1 MRNNLTPAQRREKWI
16 LVFIFFILLGINIGF
31 LGNPNPIVPGL
42 NYMVIVVMWTW
53 IALRTPQANSRPI
66 RNLVW
71 IGLAI
76 IGLAGGVMLLL
87 WITHADT
94 FLWWGA
100 LVPATIGLGYLI
112 ASGIRLWQVRRS
124 GLR

>member
-1 MRNNLTPAQRREKWI
+1 
-16 LVFIFFILLGINIGF
+16 
-31 LGNPNPIVPGL
+31 
-42 NYMVIVVMWTW
+42 
-53 IALRTPQANSRPI
+53 
-66 RNLVW
+66 
-71 IGLAI
+71 
-76 IGLAGGVMLLL
+76 MLLL